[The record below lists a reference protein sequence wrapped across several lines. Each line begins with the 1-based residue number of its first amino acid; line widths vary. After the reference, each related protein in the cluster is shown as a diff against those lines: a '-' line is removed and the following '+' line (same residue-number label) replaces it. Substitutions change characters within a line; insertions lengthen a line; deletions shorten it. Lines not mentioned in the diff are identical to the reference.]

1 MSKDLL
7 PMVADIVSAQIS
19 QTSMTREELTEA
31 IRLVYTT
38 LSGLSAQ
45 GVPET
50 GGVAQP
56 SAPDREPAVAI
67 EKSVFPDYIICL
79 EDGKKLKMLK
89 RHLMAAYG
97 LSPEQYRARWN
108 LPATYPVTAPNYSER
123 RSKLAA
129 GKWSWAQAGFHEAGA
144 RAGAAREGGRQW
156 KKGSRPPEEG
166 RRLIAR
172 RCQRQQGSYLAGA
185 SCLRLP
191 GSPGSPLWRAW
202 QRLPPSDGPRLLPR
216 LGVVRDAGEAAA

>member
-97 LSPEQYRARWN
+97 MSPEQYRARWN

-123 RSKLAA
+123 RSKIAA
-129 GKWSWAQAGFHEAGA
+129 ASGL
-144 RAGAAREGGRQW
+144 GR
-156 KKGSRPPEEG
+156 K
-166 RRLIAR
+166 
-172 RCQRQQGSYLAGA
+172 
-185 SCLRLP
+185 P
-191 GSPGSPLWRAW
+191 GSMKPAPVPV
-202 QRLPPSDGPRLLPR
+202 QRVKAGVSGKRGRGRPRK
-216 LGVVRDAGEAAA
+216 DAA